1 MNSLTNSTHRPPV
14 QLDRTQTRRVDQVAI
29 REFGFSSLML
39 MENAANGAAR
49 CLAGRYQ
56 PTDGG
61 ILIVCGGG
69 NNGGDGLAMAR
80 HLYNAGLPVVVLL
93 VADRGRL
100 TQECELNW
108 QILRHTSV
116 PAFTLLPNPEPT
128 SFLPASERVIEE
140 IQAKCGPIGWVVDAV
155 LGTGVR
161 GELRPP
167 LGYLMQRLNQM
178 RNVKRFAM
186 DLPSGWDC
194 DEGPMDPNVF
204 RADIT
209 YTLVA
214 PKISFQHKHAPTCL
228 GEVVVGDIGAPP
240 EVLERVLEGPLGH

>member
-1 MNSLTNSTHRPPV
+1 MH
-14 QLDRTQTRRVDQVAI
+14 LDRAQTRRVDQVAI

-49 CLAGRYQ
+49 CLAARYQ
-56 PTDGG
+56 PTDEG

-80 HLYNAGLPVVVLL
+80 HLYNAGLPVAVIL

-100 TQECELNW
+100 TQECQLNW
-108 QILRHTSV
+108 QILLHTSV
-116 PAFTLLPNPEPT
+116 PSMTVLPHPEPT
-128 SFLPASERVIEE
+128 SFVPAWERAMEQV
-140 IQAKCGPIGWVVDAV
+140 QAQRGTIGWLVDAV

-178 RNVKRFAM
+178 RSVKRFAM

-214 PKISFQHKHAPTCL
+214 PKISFQHKHATACL
-228 GEVVVGDIGAPP
+228 GEVVVGDIGTPP
-240 EVLERVLEGPLGH
+240 EVLERVLEGTNHG

>member
-1 MNSLTNSTHRPPV
+1 MH
-14 QLDRTQTRRVDQVAI
+14 LDRVQTRRIDQVAI

-39 MENAANGAAR
+39 MENAASGAAR

-61 ILIVCGGG
+61 IVIVCGGG

-80 HLYNAGLPVVVLL
+80 HLYNAGLPVAVIL

-100 TQECELNW
+100 TQDCQLNW
-108 QILRHTSV
+108 QILLHTAV
-116 PAFTLLPNPEPT
+116 PTVTVLPNSEPS
-128 SFLPASERVIEE
+128 SFMPAWERAWEQ
-140 IQAKCGPIGWVVDAV
+140 IQAKCGTVGWVVDAV

-167 LGYLMQRLNQM
+167 LGYLMQRLNQL
-178 RNVKRFAM
+178 RGIKRFAV

-214 PKISFQHKHAPTCL
+214 PKISFEHKHASTCL
-228 GEVVVGDIGAPP
+228 GEVVVGEIGAPP
-240 EVLERVLEGPLGH
+240 EVLERVLEERSGH

>member
-1 MNSLTNSTHRPPV
+1 MNSLTNGTPVPPV
-14 QLDRTQTRRVDQVAI
+14 HLDRAQTRRVDQVAI

-61 ILIVCGGG
+61 IVIVCGGG

-80 HLYNAGLPVVVLL
+80 HLYNAGLPVAVVL

-100 TQECELNW
+100 TQECQLNW
-108 QILRHTSV
+108 QVLLHTAV
-116 PAFTLLPNPEPT
+116 PTVTVLPNPEPT
-128 SFLPASERVIEE
+128 SFLPAWDRAWEQV
-140 IQAKCGPIGWVVDAV
+140 QAKCGTIGWVVDAV

-167 LGYLMQRLNQM
+167 LGHLMQRLNQL
-178 RNVKRFAM
+178 RGVKRFAM

-194 DEGPMDPNVF
+194 DEGPMDPHVF

-214 PKISFQHKHAPTCL
+214 PKISFEHKHANTCL
-228 GEVVVGDIGAPP
+228 GEVVVGEIGTPP
-240 EVLERVLEGPLGH
+240 EVLERVLEGH